1 VVSCAF
7 GLVGIRVELTGSPW
21 LRARDTELIDKA
33 TDIRLRTERRAGQLL
48 AEVKET
54 GERDAG
60 RKGKIEL
67 RPATQLAD
75 LGVTT
80 QSSGW

>member
-1 VVSCAF
+1 MNCAF
-7 GLVGIRVELTGSPW
+7 GLVGIRVELTGSPC

-33 TDIRLRTERRAGQLL
+33 TDIRLRTERRAGRLL
-48 AEVKET
+48 AEMQET

-60 RKGKIEL
+60 GGEGKIEL

-80 QSSGW
+80 QSSGS